1 MIPMLDT
8 YRAVLFDLDGTLLNT
23 LKDIADSVNAV
34 LARSGFP
41 QHPVNAYRYFVGDGM
56 ENLARRVL
64 PPDRRDPETVARTR
78 AAIDVEYTQHEADTT
93 RPYPGV
99 PELLSALTRR
109 GVKMAVL
116 SNKPDHS
123 VQSTV
128 TALLGD
134 WRFDVVL
141 GARPSVPIKPDPS
154 GALEIAARLSIPPAQ
169 FLYLG
174 DTGTDMKTA
183 VAAGMYPVGALWGF
197 RTADELLAAG
207 AKTLVRYPADLLK
220 LLD

>member
-1 MIPMLDT
+1 MLDT

-116 SNKPDHS
+116 SNTPDHS

>member
-1 MIPMLDT
+1 MPDT

-23 LKDIADSVNAV
+23 LRDIADSVNAV
-34 LARSGFP
+34 LVRSGFP
-41 QHPVNAYRYFVGDGM
+41 QHPVDAYRYFVGDGV

-64 PPDRRDPETVARTR
+64 PPERRDPETVARTR
-78 AAIDVEYTQHEADTT
+78 AAIDTEYTQHEADTT

-99 PELLSALTRR
+99 PELLSALTGRR
-109 GVKMAVL
+109 VKMAVL
-116 SNKPDHS
+116 SNKPNHS

-128 TALLGD
+128 AALLGG
-134 WRFDVVL
+134 WHFDVVF

-154 GALEIAARLSIPPAQ
+154 GALEVARLLGLRPAD

-207 AKTLVRYPADLLK
+207 AKELVQYPTGLLK
-220 LLD
+220 LL

>member
-1 MIPMLDT
+1 MVPMPDM

-23 LKDIADSVNAV
+23 LKDIADSVNRI

-41 QHPVNAYRYFVGDGM
+41 QHPVDAYRYFVGDGM

-64 PPDRRDPETVARTR
+64 PADRRDPETVARTR
-78 AAIDVEYTQHEADTT
+78 AAIDAEYTQHEADTT
-93 RPYPGV
+93 RPYAGI
-99 PELLSALTRR
+99 PELLSALADR
-109 GVKMAVL
+109 GIKMTVL

-128 TALLGD
+128 AALLGD
-134 WRFDVVL
+134 WHFDVVL
-141 GARPSVPIKPDPS
+141 GARPSMPIKPDPA
-154 GALEIAARLSIPPAQ
+154 GARDIAARLGIPPAQ

-183 VAAGMYPVGALWGF
+183 GAAGMYPVGALWGF

-207 AKTLVRYPADLLK
+207 AKTLAKEPTDLLK
-220 LLD
+220 LLG